1 MKSIKV
7 KKLIAL
13 LFSAM
18 ILLFACNSK
27 INRINIHG
35 TYKGTG
41 MMGYEAKVEAGTIII
56 YTTSFF
62 DKSVYWYGTCN
73 ANELDENNKLISKR
87 LDTGRSN
94 SWFSFD
100 FGLNKSG
107 MSEKEI
113 LFTEDSLTFIYDMS
127 GMAINQITLYKEG
140 GQKKYNEFDSNAEK
154 ADPNYVEPSQPL
166 PHEIPRGQETP
177 TTERPTEKPTENPN
191 VVVPEGNNYSL

>member
-1 MKSIKV
+1 MKNDIIK
-7 KKLIAL
+7 KRIFL
-13 LFSAM
+13 LTLVTM
-18 ILLFACNSK
+18 LLFACSSK
-27 INRINIHG
+27 IRRINIHG

-56 YTTSFF
+56 YSTSFF
-62 DKSVYWYGTCN
+62 EKSVYWYGTCN

-140 GQKKYNEFDSNAEK
+140 DQKKYNEFDSNAEK

-166 PHEIPRGQETP
+166 PHEIPRGQEAP
-177 TTERPTEKPTENPN
+177 TTEAPTTAPKDIAPQ
-191 VVVPEGNNYSL
+191 GDNYTL

>member
-1 MKSIKV
+1 MNNIKI
-7 KKLIAL
+7 KKRIFL
-13 LFSAM
+13 LTLVTMF
-18 ILLFACNSK
+18 LFACSSK
-27 INRINIHG
+27 IRRINIHG

-41 MMGYEAKVEAGTIII
+41 MMGYEAKVEAGTITI
-56 YTTSFF
+56 YSTSFF
-62 DKSVYWYGTCN
+62 EKSVYWYGTCN

-166 PHEIPRGQETP
+166 PHEIPRGQEAP
-177 TTERPTEKPTENPN
+177 TEAPTEKPTENPN
-191 VVVPEGNNYSL
+191 VTVPEGNNYSL